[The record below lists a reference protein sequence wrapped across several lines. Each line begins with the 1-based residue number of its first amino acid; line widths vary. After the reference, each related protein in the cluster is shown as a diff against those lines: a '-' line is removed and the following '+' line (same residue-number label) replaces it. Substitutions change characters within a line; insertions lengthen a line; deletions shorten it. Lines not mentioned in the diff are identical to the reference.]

1 MTNEEVSAVLRD
13 CQQFWIKWR
22 DHVPAAE
29 SDTWEEINWE
39 ASRIILKYGKRQRNG
54 AFDGEMKQE
63 EEYAVGKLVFW
74 FLDELEQRSKD
85 KLHG

>member
-29 SDTWEEINWE
+29 SEIWEEINRE
-39 ASRIILKYGKRQRNG
+39 ASQIILKYGKCRRNG
-54 AFDGEMKQE
+54 AFNGEMKQE
-63 EEYAVGKLVFW
+63 EEYVAGELVFW
-74 FLDELEQRSKD
+74 FLDELYRRSKEM
-85 KLHG
+85 G

>member
-29 SDTWEEINWE
+29 SEIWEEINRE
-39 ASRIILKYGKRQRNG
+39 ASQIILKYGKCRRNG
-54 AFDGEMKQE
+54 AFKGGMKQE
-63 EEYAVGKLVFW
+63 EEYVAGELVFW
-74 FLDELEQRSKD
+74 FLDELNQRSKG
-85 KLHG
+85 K

>member
-29 SDTWEEINWE
+29 SEVWEEVNRE
-39 ASRIILKYGKRQRNG
+39 ASQIVLKYGKKRGNG
-54 AFDGEMKQE
+54 GVNQA
-63 EEYAVGKLVFW
+63 EEYVAGEIVFW
-74 FLDELEQRSKD
+74 FLDELERRSKGS
-85 KLHG
+85 HV